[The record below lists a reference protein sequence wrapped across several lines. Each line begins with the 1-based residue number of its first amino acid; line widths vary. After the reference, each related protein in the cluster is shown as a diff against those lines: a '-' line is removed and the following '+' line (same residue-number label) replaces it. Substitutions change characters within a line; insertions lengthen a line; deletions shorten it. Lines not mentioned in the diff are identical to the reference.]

1 MQNHGVMM
9 SEEPKTGGITREYS
23 GFIGTFVQSVKVYR
37 VSINNY
43 FIILLLNRHNN
54 LWMYVCN
61 IITTPFLA
69 VSSFSIGPIKD
80 DAKDVKFNET
90 CCVHNGVP
98 EECMGLCRERHR
110 RSALNDLP
118 QNRCDDHLHKINLCV
133 YEGIL
138 MLSCNDF
145 WCLYIL

>member
-1 MQNHGVMM
+1 
-9 SEEPKTGGITREYS
+9 
-23 GFIGTFVQSVKVYR
+23 
-37 VSINNY
+37 
-43 FIILLLNRHNN
+43 
-54 LWMYVCN
+54 MYVCN

-110 RSALNDLP
+110 RSALNQLP
-118 QNRCDDHLHKINLCV
+118 PNRCDEHLQTINSCV
-133 YEGIL
+133 YEGIMKL
-138 MLSCNDF
+138 RYNDIKVNY
-145 WCLYIL
+145 LTV